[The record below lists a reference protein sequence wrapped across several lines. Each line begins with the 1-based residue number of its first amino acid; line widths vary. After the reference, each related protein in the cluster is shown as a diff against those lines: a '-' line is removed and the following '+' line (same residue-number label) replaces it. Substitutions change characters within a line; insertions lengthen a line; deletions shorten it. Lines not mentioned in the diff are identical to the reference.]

1 MSQLHEQASD
11 DSRLR
16 AAHVGRSQQLRQP
29 LAQVVHLLVQ
39 APDVVA
45 CFLQHPRRW
54 HLHGQDGKLKGE
66 QFTGPSAQAHATRS
80 K

>member
-1 MSQLHEQASD
+1 MNAAARCMSQLHEQASD

-45 CFLQHPRRW
+45 CLLQHPRRW
-54 HLHGQDGKLKGE
+54 HLHGK
-66 QFTGPSAQAHATRS
+66 TAN
-80 K
+80 